1 MVLYL
6 GYCALILI
14 AIYFT
19 YGILKISGEG
29 LASFG
34 YENNFIR
41 EGFSDKQKEEKLKNI
56 KKDSEQMKAM
66 NEHISKLKDQL
77 NTVNDMPEYE
87 ELIDSYKNYIDVVIR
102 ITLQNALT
110 SGKSISDTQ
119 MKMLLKMKEQK
130 DLLDNYTI

>member
-6 GYCALILI
+6 GYCALVLI

-41 EGFSDKQKEEKLKNI
+41 EGFSDKQKESSEKKI
-56 KKDSEQMKAM
+56 KDLLSMIKSRTPK
-66 NEHISKLKDQL
+66 
-77 NTVNDMPEYE
+77 TVQDRQEKIDAINDIPEYE
-87 ELIDSYKNYIDVVIR
+87 ELIELYKSYVDSNIR
-102 ITLQNALT
+102 NMLQDGII
-110 SGKSISDTQ
+110 SGRVEGN
-119 MKMLLKMKEQK
+119 MKKLGEQK
-130 DLLDNYTI
+130 LLLDLLNDYTL

>member
-6 GYCALILI
+6 GYAALVLI
-14 AIYFT
+14 GLYFT
-19 YGILKISGEG
+19 VGILKISGEG
-29 LASFG
+29 LAKLG
-34 YENNFIR
+34 YPNNFIQ